1 MPLLAPTGRA
11 GLAAMTLAIQDLR
24 GRRLASPEALETF
37 LRAHSFP
44 LVEGENVTFVWRGEA
59 DRVHLRH
66 WIYGLPS
73 SQALRR
79 LEGSDLWYLS
89 IALPER
95 SRVEYKFELY
105 RGNTVELVTD
115 PLNTHLATDPMGAN
129 SVVHAPG
136 YEVPDYT
143 FFDANARPGTL
154 ETVVLA
160 SESFGEPRPVQV
172 YLPARFRPTRRYP
185 LLVVHDGSD
194 FLRYAGLKTV
204 LDNLIHRLDL
214 PPLVAALTDSP
225 RRLSEYAD
233 DARHARF
240 LSCELLPA
248 LEARY
253 PLARTRDARCLL
265 GASFGAVAS
274 LAAAWRHPGVFG
286 NLALLSGSFAFTDI
300 GAHDRGPV
308 FDPVVE
314 FVNAFRAQPGR
325 PSERVYLACGI
336 YESLIYYNRS
346 IYPLLQSTGMSVR
359 FSEVRD
365 GHNWEN
371 WRDRLREGLSWLF
384 PGPLWM
390 VYE

>member
-1 MPLLAPTGRA
+1 
-11 GLAAMTLAIQDLR
+11 MTLAIQELR
-24 GRRLASPEALETF
+24 RSRLVSLDELDAF
-37 LRAHSFP
+37 LRTHSFP
-44 LVEGENVTFVWRGEA
+44 LVEGQTVTFVWRGEA
-59 DRVHLRH
+59 ERVHLRH

-79 LEGSDLWYLS
+79 LEGSDLWFLLLD
-89 IALPER
+89 LPPG
-95 SRVEYKFELY
+95 SRVEYKFEIY
-105 RGNTVELVTD
+105 RGSGFELVTD
-115 PLNTHLATDPMGAN
+115 PLNTHVATDPMGTN

-143 FFDANARPGTL
+143 LFDPNARPGSL

-160 SESFGEPRPVQV
+160 SQAFGEPRAVQV

-185 LLVVHDGSD
+185 LLVVHDGPD

-204 LDNLIHRLDL
+204 LDNLIHRLEI
-214 PPLVAALTDSP
+214 PPLIAALTESP

-233 DARHARF
+233 DATHARF
-240 LSCELLPA
+240 LAGELLPA

-274 LAAAWRHPGVFG
+274 LSAAWRHPGVFG
-286 NLALLSGSFAFTDI
+286 NLCLLSGSFAFTDI

-308 FDPVVE
+308 FDPVVD
-314 FVNAFRAQPGR
+314 FVNAFRANPGR
-325 PSERVYLACGI
+325 PSERIYLACGI

-346 IYPLLQSTGMSVR
+346 LYPLLQSTGMNVR
-359 FSEVRD
+359 FTEVRD

>member
-1 MPLLAPTGRA
+1 
-11 GLAAMTLAIQDLR
+11 MTLAIQELR
-24 GRRLASPEALETF
+24 ARRLVSIEELEYF
-37 LRAHSFP
+37 LSEHAFP
-44 LVEGENVTFVWRGEA
+44 LVEGQTVTFVWRGLA

-79 LEGSDLWYLS
+79 LDGSDLWFLS
-89 IALPER
+89 VDLPLG

-105 RGNTVELVTD
+105 RAGRLELVTD
-115 PLNTHLATDPMGAN
+115 PLNPHVATDPMGTN

-143 FFDANARPGTL
+143 FFDPNARPGSL
-154 ETVVLA
+154 ESVLLA
-160 SESFGEPRPVQV
+160 SAVFGEPRPIQV

-194 FLRYAGLKTV
+194 FLRFAGLKTV
-204 LDNLIHRLDL
+204 LDNLVHRLEI

-225 RRLSEYAD
+225 RRLVEYAD
-233 DARHARF
+233 DPRHAEF
-240 LSCELLPA
+240 LAGELVPA
-248 LEARY
+248 LEERY

-314 FVNAFRAQPGR
+314 FVNAFRAAPGR
-325 PSERVYLACGI
+325 PSERIYLACGM

-346 IYPLLQSTGMSVR
+346 LYPLLAATGMNVR
-359 FSEVRD
+359 FSEARD

>member
-1 MPLLAPTGRA
+1 
-11 GLAAMTLAIQDLR
+11 MTLAIQELR
-24 GRRLASPEALETF
+24 QKRHLSSEEVDGFLAGKT
-37 LRAHSFP
+37 FP
-44 LVEGENVTFVWRGEA
+44 LVEGHTVTFVYRGDVA
-59 DRVHLRH
+59 DVHLRH

-73 SQALRR
+73 SRPLKR
-79 LEGSDLWYLS
+79 LEGTDLWFLS
-89 IALPER
+89 IDLPPG
-95 SRVEYKFELY
+95 SRVEYKFEVFHGQ
-105 RGNTVELVTD
+105 RFELAID
-115 PLNTHLATDPMGAN
+115 PLNPHLATDPMGTN
-129 SVVHAPG
+129 SVVHATG

-143 FFDANARPGTL
+143 FADPNARPGSL
-154 ETVVLA
+154 ETIALA
-160 SESFGEPRPVQV
+160 SAVFGEARPLQI

-194 FLRYAGLKTV
+194 FLRFAGLKTV
-204 LDNLIHRLDL
+204 LDNLIHRLEI
-214 PPLVAALTDSP
+214 PPLIAALTDSP
-225 RRLSEYAD
+225 RRLQEYAD
-233 DARHARF
+233 DPRHAEF
-240 LSCELLPA
+240 LTGELVPA
-248 LEARY
+248 LERRY
-253 PLARTRDARCLL
+253 PLARLAAARCLL

-286 NLALLSGSFAFTDI
+286 NLCLLSGSFAFTDI

-314 FVNAFRAQPGR
+314 FVNAFRANPGR
-325 PSERVYLACGI
+325 PSENIYLACGI

-346 IYPLLQSTGMSVR
+346 LLPLLQATGMSVH

>member
-1 MPLLAPTGRA
+1 V
-11 GLAAMTLAIQDLR
+11 TLAIQALR
-24 GRRLASPEALETF
+24 RSRLVSLEELEAF
-37 LRAHSFP
+37 LRTHSFP
-44 LVEGENVTFVWRGEA
+44 LVEGQTVTFVWRGEA
-59 DRVHLRH
+59 ERVHLRH

-73 SQALRR
+73 SQPLRR
-79 LEGSDLWYLS
+79 LEGSNLWFLILDL
-89 IALPER
+89 PPG

-105 RGNTVELVTD
+105 RAGGVELVTD
-115 PLNTHLATDPMGAN
+115 PLNTHVATDPMGTN

-143 FFDANARPGTL
+143 LFDSNARPGSL

-160 SESFGEPRPVQV
+160 STTFGEPRPVQV

-185 LLVVHDGSD
+185 LLIVHDGVD

-204 LDNLIHRLDL
+204 LDNLIHRLEI
-214 PPLVAALTDSP
+214 PPLIAALSESP
-225 RRLSEYAD
+225 RRLIEYAD
-233 DARHARF
+233 DPSHARY
-240 LSCELLPA
+240 LAGELVPA

-286 NLALLSGSFAFTDI
+286 NLCLLSGSFAFTDI

-314 FVNAFRAQPGR
+314 FVNAFRANPGR
-325 PSERVYLACGI
+325 PSERIYLACGI

-346 IYPLLQSTGMSVR
+346 LYPLLQATGMNVR
-359 FSEVRD
+359 FTEVRD

>member
-1 MPLLAPTGRA
+1 
-11 GLAAMTLAIQDLR
+11 MTLAIQELR
-24 GRRLASPEALETF
+24 RSRLVSGDELELF
-37 LRAHSFP
+37 LRTHSFP
-44 LVEGENVTFVWRGEA
+44 LVEGQSVTFVWRGEA
-59 DRVHLRH
+59 ERVHLRH

-79 LEGSDLWYLS
+79 LEGSSLWFLVIDL
-89 IALPER
+89 PPG
-95 SRVEYKFELY
+95 SRVEYKFEVY
-105 RGNTVELVTD
+105 RGNGFELVTD
-115 PLNTHLATDPMGAN
+115 PLNPHVATDPMGTN

-143 FFDANARPGTL
+143 FFDPNARPGSL

-160 SESFGEPRPVQV
+160 SQVFDEPRAIQV

-185 LLVVHDGSD
+185 LLVVHDGTD

-204 LDNLIHRLDL
+204 LDNLIHRLEL
-214 PPLVAALTDSP
+214 PPLIAALTDSP
-225 RRLSEYAD
+225 RRLIEYAD
-233 DARHARF
+233 DASHARY
-240 LSCELLPA
+240 LAGELVPA

-274 LAAAWRHPGVFG
+274 LSAAWRHPGVFG
-286 NLALLSGSFAFTDI
+286 NLCLLSGSFAFTDI

-314 FVNAFRAQPGR
+314 FVNAFRASPGR

-346 IYPLLQSTGMSVR
+346 IYPLLQATGMNVR

>member
-1 MPLLAPTGRA
+1 
-11 GLAAMTLAIQDLR
+11 MTLAIQELR
-24 GRRLASPEALETF
+24 RTRLVSDDALEVF

-44 LVEGENVTFVWRGEA
+44 LVEGQTVTFVWRGEA
-59 DRVHLRH
+59 ERVHLRH

-73 SQALRR
+73 SQGLRR
-79 LEGSDLWYLS
+79 LEGTDLWFLS
-89 IALPER
+89 LDLPQG
-95 SRVEYKFELY
+95 SRVEYKFEIY
-105 RGNTVELVTD
+105 RGDGFELVTD
-115 PLNTHLATDPMGAN
+115 PLNTHVATDPMGTN

-143 FFDANARPGTL
+143 FFDSSARPGSL
-154 ETVVLA
+154 ETIVLA
-160 SESFGEPRPVQV
+160 SRALGEPRPVQV

-185 LLVVHDGSD
+185 LLIVHDGPD

-204 LDNLIHRLDL
+204 LDNLIHRLEI
-214 PPLVAALTDSP
+214 PPLIAAMTESP
-225 RRLSEYAD
+225 RRLIEYAD
-233 DARHARF
+233 DENHARF
-240 LSCELLPA
+240 LAAELLPA

-274 LAAAWRHPGVFG
+274 LSTAWRHPGVFG

-308 FDPVVE
+308 FDPVVD
-314 FVNAFRAQPGR
+314 FVNAFRANPGR
-325 PSERVYLACGI
+325 PSERIYLSCGI
-336 YESLIYYNRS
+336 YESLIYFNRS
-346 IYPLLQSTGMSVR
+346 IYPLLQSTGMNVR
-359 FSEVRD
+359 FTEVRD

>member
-1 MPLLAPTGRA
+1 
-11 GLAAMTLAIQDLR
+11 MTLAIQELR
-24 GRRLASPEALETF
+24 RSRLVSGDVLETF
-37 LRAHSFP
+37 LRTHSFP
-44 LVEGENVTFVWRGEA
+44 LVEGQSVTFVWRGEA
-59 DRVHLRH
+59 ERVHLRH

-79 LEGSDLWYLS
+79 LEGSDLWFL
-89 IALPER
+89 ILALPPG
-95 SRVEYKFELY
+95 SRVEYKFEVY
-105 RGNTVELVTD
+105 RGHGFELVTD
-115 PLNTHLATDPMGAN
+115 PLNTHVATDPMGTN

-143 FFDANARPGTL
+143 LFDPNARPGSL

-160 SESFGEPRPVQV
+160 STVFGEPRAVPV

-185 LLVVHDGSD
+185 LLIVHDGSD

-204 LDNLIHRLDL
+204 LDNLIHRLEI
-214 PPLVAALTDSP
+214 PPVIAAMTDSS
-225 RRLSEYAD
+225 RRLIEYAD
-233 DARHARF
+233 DANHARY
-240 LSCELLPA
+240 LAGELLPA

-274 LAAAWRHPGVFG
+274 LSAAWRHPGVFG
-286 NLALLSGSFAFTDI
+286 NLCLLSGSFAFTDI

-308 FDPVVE
+308 FDPVVD
-314 FVNAFRAQPGR
+314 FVNAFRANPGR
-325 PSERVYLACGI
+325 PSERIYQACGI

-346 IYPLLQSTGMSVR
+346 LFPLLQATGMNVR
-359 FSEVRD
+359 FTEVRD

-371 WRDRLREGLSWLF
+371 WRDRLREGLSWLL

>member
-1 MPLLAPTGRA
+1 V
-11 GLAAMTLAIQDLR
+11 TLAIQELR
-24 GRRLASPEALETF
+24 RRRFVTADELETF
-37 LRAHSFP
+37 LRSHAFP
-44 LVEGENVTFVWRGEA
+44 LVEGQSVTFVWRGDAE
-59 DRVHLRH
+59 RVHLRH

-79 LEGSDLWYLS
+79 LEGSDLWFLS
-89 IALPER
+89 IDLPPG
-95 SRVEYKFELY
+95 SRVEYKFEVY
-105 RGNTVELVTD
+105 RGERFELVTD
-115 PLNTHLATDPMGAN
+115 PLNTHVATDPMGTN

-143 FFDANARPGTL
+143 FFDPVARAGSL
-154 ETVVLA
+154 ESVVLA
-160 SESFGEPRPVQV
+160 STVFGEPRPFQV

-204 LDNLIHRLDL
+204 LDNLIHRLEI
-214 PPLVAALTDSP
+214 PPLIAALTDSP
-225 RRLSEYAD
+225 RRLIEYAD
-233 DARHARF
+233 DPRHARY
-240 LSCELLPA
+240 LADELLPA

-253 PLARTRDARCLL
+253 PLARRQDARCLL

-314 FVNAFRAQPGR
+314 FVNAFRASPGR
-325 PSERVYLACGI
+325 PSERIYLACGI

-346 IYPLLQSTGMSVR
+346 IYPLLSATGMTVR
-359 FSEVRD
+359 FTEVRD